1 MRIAIGVGLGASC
14 LVGCSGGVLDVG
26 SADASLALQA
36 TPAPEV
42 FSAAAVGK
50 ARQLCTLPPSDIRW
64 TQYAQ
69 ADLRAD
75 LTGGW
80 LLCYWRSP
88 EDARSFQF
96 TADGHWYTLVGDED
110 GGLKRGVPAAQ
121 DLPSPGY
128 DGGPIGYQGTYTFRD
143 LNGQPLGPDGSA
155 VYVATNGVTWFHPE
169 FTDHLMTMNWV
180 TDGSQDTCVL
190 IEP

>member
-1 MRIAIGVGLGASC
+1 MSR
-14 LVGCSGGVLDVG
+14 
-26 SADASLALQA
+26 
-36 TPAPEV
+36 E
-42 FSAAAVGK
+42 
-50 ARQLCTLPPSDIRW
+50 
-64 TQYAQ
+64 
-69 ADLRAD
+69 
-75 LTGGW
+75 
-80 LLCYWRSP
+80 P

-110 GGLKRGVPAAQ
+110 GGLKRGVLAAQ

-128 DGGPIGYQGTYTFRD
+128 DGGPIGYQGTYAFRD
-143 LNGQPLGPDGSA
+143 LNGQPPGPDGSA

-169 FTDHLMTMNWV
+169 FTDRLMTMNWV